1 MIIPRVPILFKGDAW
16 YQNNFFKT
24 KRGNALNQQYPILWA
39 KVKDVRSY
47 VTGVLRDSRG
57 NVIQVEQTGYRGNP
71 WKNVVKFE
79 LYKMEYSHDKTGKVI
94 GKVVP
99 FETGTYTVTIQG
111 DRGSGD
117 AQRITDE
124 FILI

>member
-1 MIIPRVPILFKGDAW
+1 MKLPTIPVLFKGDAW

-24 KRGNALNQQYPILWA
+24 RSGNALNSKYPFLWIYI
-39 KVKDVRSY
+39 KDVRSY
-47 VTGVLRDSRG
+47 VTAVLRDNNG
-57 NVIQVEQTGYRGNP
+57 KVIQIEQTGSVQNP
-71 WKNVVKFE
+71 WKDVVKLE
-79 LYKMEYSHDKTGKVI
+79 LIRMVN

-99 FETGTYTVTIQG
+99 YKTGIYTVTVQG

-124 FILI
+124 FVLI